1 MRSPYRDLFHKI
13 ILDWFCYFRNV
24 IINFFIKK
32 YILILFAIADLSEYV
47 VIGVHGSN
55 TQDNF
60 GHTFSLL

>member
-24 IINFFIKK
+24 IIKK
-32 YILILFAIADLSEYV
+32 CILILFAIADLSEYV